1 MNSKCQKRIIRRR
14 ALTNES
20 KKTDKDEH
28 PKSDPEAIQQ
38 PAISQQPD
46 ELTFKIILMNKHLES
61 HVTHATYGYWIT
73 TVTTVIS
80 KQPIAEELVNGA
92 G

>member
-1 MNSKCQKRIIRRR
+1 MK
-14 ALTNES
+14 T

-28 PKSDPEAIQQ
+28 PRSDPEAIQK
-38 PAISQQPD
+38 PAMQFRDEHQPD
-46 ELTFKIILMNKHLES
+46 EFDILMNKHLKS

-80 KQPIAEELVNGA
+80 QQPIADELVNGA